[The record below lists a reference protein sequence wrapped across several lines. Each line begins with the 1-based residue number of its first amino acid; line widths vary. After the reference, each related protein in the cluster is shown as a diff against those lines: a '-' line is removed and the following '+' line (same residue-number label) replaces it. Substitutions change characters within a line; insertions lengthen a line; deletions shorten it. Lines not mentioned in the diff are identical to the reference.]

1 METVCPQAFRAEK
14 RARRDAHLGPQAAAQ
29 SENAL
34 VCGAHPGLQVAAYTT
49 KRSIAISTRTAIDRI
64 YAYIK
69 TTYLLSRD
77 YNEREEAAFT
87 ATSRFVSPFT
97 GRKRVLIGRDSR
109 LIMKRIAAYKG

>member
-1 METVCPQAFRAEK
+1 MSSWNRKQPRKAKTRSSAVPT
-14 RARRDAHLGPQAAAQ
+14 RDCKWQRKQQ
-29 SENAL
+29 S
-34 VCGAHPGLQVAAYTT
+34 G
-49 KRSIAISTRTAIDRI
+49 RSTIPIRTAIDRI
-64 YAYIK
+64 CAYIK

-97 GRKRVLIGRDSR
+97 GRKRVPTGRDSR